1 MHWGEAFREG
11 VPLVMSDLKVRQMQE
26 NILRAA
32 GRQGIDLCLKNARV
46 VNVLSGEIHRADIG
60 VHQGKFAG
68 FGHYEAREYIDLAG
82 AYVCPGLIDA
92 HVHIESAMLV
102 PERFAGAVMPRG
114 TTAVIADPHEIANVC
129 GVTGIRYML
138 EAAAGTP
145 LRIFYMLPSCVPASP
160 LETAGAR
167 VAARDLAQFWDHP
180 QVIGLAEVMDYPAV
194 LAGQVS
200 VLEKIAAAGGR
211 PVDGHAPG
219 LQGRLLSAYVAAGIG
234 SDHECSRPEEM
245 REKLRCGMRVMLR
258 QGSAARNLLDL
269 LPAVNHH
276 NSRRCLWATDD
287 RNLLDIVA
295 EGHIDHL
302 IRLACANG
310 LDFIT
315 AVQMATLNTA
325 EWFGLKSLGAIAP
338 GYAADFIIFEEI
350 DHFCP
355 REVYIGGRPVARA
368 KMPLVEPVLVDTT
381 ALRSRVILNLSEDE
395 LRCRLAVPCAGG
407 PVPVIGVLPGQIITE
422 KLCLELPAQD
432 GLLGAD
438 PQQDVAKLVV
448 LERHHGQNS
457 MGVGFVKG
465 LGLQRG
471 AIASTVAH
479 DAHNLIV
486 AGMNDRDIIKCIIT
500 LARVGGGL
508 CAVDDGEIIGL
519 VELPVAGLMSDMPVE
534 DLHRALH
541 RLHQAVTRLG
551 LPGGRDPFMMLSFL
565 ALPVIPALRLT
576 DRGMVDVDAQKFIQ
590 LLET

>member
-1 MHWGEAFREG
+1 
-11 VPLVMSDLKVRQMQE
+11 MSDRNVRQMQE
-26 NILRAA
+26 NIQRAA
-32 GRQGIDLCLKNARV
+32 GRQEIDLCLKNARV

-60 VHQGKFAG
+60 IHQGRFVG
-68 FGHYEAREYIDLAG
+68 FGDYDARECLDLAG

-102 PERFAGAVMPRG
+102 PERFAGAVMPHG

-129 GVTGIRYML
+129 GAAGIRYML
-138 EAAAGTP
+138 EAAARTP

-167 VAARDLAQFWDHP
+167 VSARDLAQFWDHP

-219 LQGRLLSAYVAAGIG
+219 LQGRQLVAYVAAGIG

-269 LPAVNHH
+269 LPAVNRH

-295 EGHIDHL
+295 EGHMDHL
-302 IRLACANG
+302 IRLACQNG
-310 LDFIT
+310 LDLIT
-315 AVQMATLNTA
+315 AVQMATINTA
-325 EWFGLKSLGAIAP
+325 EWFGLKGLGAIAP

-355 REVYIGGRPVARA
+355 REVYIGGRPVARDQRS
-368 KMPLVEPVLVDTT
+368 LFEPPMADTT
-381 ALRSRVILNLSEDE
+381 ALRSRVILNLPEVE
-395 LRCRLAVPCAGG
+395 LKRRLEVPGAGG

-422 KLCLELPAQD
+422 KLSLELPVQD
-432 GLLGAD
+432 GLLSAD
-438 PQQDVAKLVV
+438 PRQDVAKLVV

-457 MGVGFVKG
+457 LGVGFVQG
-465 LGLQRG
+465 LGLERG
-471 AIASTVAH
+471 AIAATVAH

-486 AGMNDRDIIKCIIT
+486 AGMNDRDMLRCIFT
-500 LARVGGGL
+500 LARAGGGL
-508 CAVDDGEIIGL
+508 CAAADGEIIGL
-519 VELPVAGLMSDMPVE
+519 VELPVAGLMTDLPVE

-541 RLHQAVTRLG
+541 RLHQALSRLG
-551 LPGGRDPFMMLSFL
+551 LPGGQDPFMVLSFL

-576 DRGMVDVDAQKFIQ
+576 DLGLIDVGEQKIIRLQ
-590 LLET
+590 